1 MGNGPRWLAYP
12 NDQLDQKEITLTRDS
27 EKEAK
32 MIKEVMCIATEE
44 SEEIYQLLNRFYRFL
59 ENCNHKEKLSG
70 PVKTIETEKQKYS
83 R

>member
-1 MGNGPRWLAYP
+1 
-12 NDQLDQKEITLTRDS
+12 
-27 EKEAK
+27 

-44 SEEIYQLLNRFYRFL
+44 SEEIYQLLNRLYRFL